1 MHANSCDT
9 SATARPHR
17 NGKPMPKTAA
27 ALSVIALT
35 LGLGACSP
43 KPESAPAAS
52 PEPTVGQ
59 RIDGAVTATKQNAD
73 EAQAELK
80 QAATTASNEARQAA
94 ADAGDAVADAAITT
108 AVNAK
113 LAADE
118 QLSALRINVD
128 TEGGHVAM
136 VGEAPNES
144 ARERATALAQSVRGV
159 QSVDNRLTVKPQ
171 S

>member
-1 MHANSCDT
+1 M
-9 SATARPHR
+9 RI
-17 NGKPMPKTAA
+17 
-27 ALSVIALT
+27 IAIQPPPPDRT
-35 LGLGACSP
+35 GTEYQCPRQPQRCRS
-43 KPESAPAAS
+43 SRS
-52 PEPTVGQ
+52 RWEPTVGQ